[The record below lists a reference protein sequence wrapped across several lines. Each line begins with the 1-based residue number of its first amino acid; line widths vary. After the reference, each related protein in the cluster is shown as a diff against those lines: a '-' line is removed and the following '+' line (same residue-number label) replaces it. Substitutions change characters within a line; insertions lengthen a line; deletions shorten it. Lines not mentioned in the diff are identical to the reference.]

1 MIDQSQLTEAERI
14 ELKRIALTKKKESLE
29 KELED
34 LKYHKLGLKN
44 GSKTIDQMKQYFQ
57 D

>member
-1 MIDQSQLTEAERI
+1 MIDQTQLTLDERV
-14 ELKRIALTKKKESLE
+14 ELKRIALTKKKDQLE

-34 LKYHKLGLKN
+34 LKWQSYGLN
-44 GSKTIDQMKQYFQ
+44 GRASAEQLKQYFR

>member
-1 MIDQSQLTEAERI
+1 MIDQTQLTLDERV
-14 ELKRIALTKKKESLE
+14 ELKKIALTKKKDQLE

-34 LKYHKLGLKN
+34 LKYQDYGLSGKEAAEKLKH
-44 GSKTIDQMKQYFQ
+44 YFK